1 MKNLWLFLVK
11 YNAFFWFLLFFTFS
25 IILVIRNNK
34 FQQSAFIN
42 SSNSIIGNFYTKFN
56 SWKAYI
62 SLNESNQ
69 LLAKEN
75 ASLHEQIQVLKA
87 LELTHNNTQL
97 DSAFDHVRYE
107 FIPATVINNNIKQ
120 KNNFI
125 TLNKGTKDG
134 IAPKM
139 GVITTNG
146 VVGTVLNVS
155 ENFCT
160 VESILNSATVV
171 SVSLDSIS
179 DAFGALV
186 WGDNYDP
193 RYAIVK
199 DIPNHIKATIGQAVY
214 TNGFSTKFPKGIKV
228 GKVIETDLASGGS
241 FKDLRIELT
250 TNFTNL
256 SHVYIVKDKLAKEII
271 ELESLNKDNG

>member
-25 IILVIRNNK
+25 IILVIRNNR

-42 SSNSIIGNFYTKFN
+42 SSNSIIGNFYTKYN

-62 SLNESNQ
+62 SLTESNE
-69 LLAKEN
+69 LLAEEN
-75 ASLHEQIQVLKA
+75 ASLHKQIQALKT
-87 LELTHNNTQL
+87 LELTLHYAHI
-97 DSAFDHVRYE
+97 DSTFDSVRYE
-107 FIPATVINNNIKQ
+107 FIPAAVINNNIKQ

-125 TLNKGTKDG
+125 TLNKGSKNG
-134 IAPKM
+134 ITPKM
-139 GVITTNG
+139 GVITSNG

-160 VESILNSATVV
+160 VESILNSAHVV
-171 SVSLDSIS
+171 SVSLDSLS

-186 WGDNYDP
+186 WGDNFDP
-193 RYAIVK
+193 RYALVK
-199 DIPNHIKATIGQAVY
+199 DIPNHIKAHIGQPIY

-228 GKVIETDLASGGS
+228 GHVIETDLPSGGS
-241 FKDLRIELT
+241 FKNLKIELT
-250 TNFTNL
+250 TNFSNL

-271 ELESLNKDNG
+271 ELESLNKNNG